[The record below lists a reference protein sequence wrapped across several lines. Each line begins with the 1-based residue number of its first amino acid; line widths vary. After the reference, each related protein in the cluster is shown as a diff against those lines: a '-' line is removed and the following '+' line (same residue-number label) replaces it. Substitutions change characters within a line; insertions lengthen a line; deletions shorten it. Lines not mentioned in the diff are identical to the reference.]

1 MSENKYQCGIIRDLI
16 PLYRDGVCGEESRK
30 IVEEHLRGCADCRE
44 ISECLNDTTI
54 ERTLSKE
61 SESVLSN
68 HEKKERRTAVT
79 AGMIVSGILMIP
91 VIVCLI
97 CNLAVGHALD
107 WFFIVLTALLT
118 TASVIVVPLLAG
130 ERRFSKT
137 ILCFTASLMLLLL
150 TCCLYSHGDWFF
162 VTAVPIIF
170 GLSVIFLPF
179 IIKELPLPPALKK
192 RKALTVVMWDVF
204 WLLMLLLTCCLYAS
218 GVWFG
223 VAAVPVVFGLSV
235 AVLPFLIRQ
244 VPLPRFMANHKGF
257 AVMLWDTLW
266 LYLVIIVCGIYGGD
280 GGYWRPAFIITSWCA
295 LLPWTIFL
303 TARYFKFHPMIKAGM
318 ITAVSGLFL
327 STLNDFI
334 SNVALAESDVI
345 IYGSSLL
352 RANLFDWSGYMINH
366 NVAFLV
372 LTGSLSIG
380 AALIVCGIVLAK
392 KRTR

>member
-1 MSENKYQCGIIRDLI
+1 MSKNKYSCGIVRDLM
-16 PLYRDGVCGEESRK
+16 PLYRDGVCGEESRR
-30 IVEEHLRGCADCRE
+30 IVEEHLRECTDCRE
-44 ISECLNDTTI
+44 MSECLNDTTI

-137 ILCFTASLMLLLL
+137 IMCFTASLMLLLL

-192 RKALTVVMWDVF
+192 RKALTVVIWDVF

-235 AVLPFLIRQ
+235 VVLPFLIRQ
-244 VPLPRFMANHKGF
+244 DRKSV
-257 AVMLWDTLW
+257 V
-266 LYLVIIVCGIYGGD
+266 
-280 GGYWRPAFIITSWCA
+280 
-295 LLPWTIFL
+295 
-303 TARYFKFHPMIKAGM
+303 
-318 ITAVSGLFL
+318 
-327 STLNDFI
+327 
-334 SNVALAESDVI
+334 
-345 IYGSSLL
+345 
-352 RANLFDWSGYMINH
+352 
-366 NVAFLV
+366 
-372 LTGSLSIG
+372 
-380 AALIVCGIVLAK
+380 
-392 KRTR
+392 

>member
-1 MSENKYQCGIIRDLI
+1 MSENKYSCGIVRDLI
-16 PLYRDGVCGEESRK
+16 PLYRDGVCGEESRR
-30 IVEEHLRGCADCRE
+30 IVEEHLRECTDCRE
-44 ISECLNDTTI
+44 MSECLNDTTI

-192 RKALTVVMWDVF
+192 RKALTIVIWDVF

-235 AVLPFLIRQ
+235 VVLPFLIRQ

-334 SNVALAESDVI
+334 SNVALAESYVI

>member
-1 MSENKYQCGIIRDLI
+1 MSENKYSCGIVRDLM
-16 PLYRDGVCGEESRK
+16 PLYRDGVCGEESRR
-30 IVEEHLRGCADCRE
+30 IVEEHLRECTDCRE
-44 ISECLNDTTI
+44 MSECLNDTTI

-192 RKALTVVMWDVF
+192 RKALTIVIWDVF

>member
-1 MSENKYQCGIIRDLI
+1 MSENKYSCGIVRDLM

-30 IVEEHLRGCADCRE
+30 IVEEHLRECTDCRE
-44 ISECLNDTTI
+44 MSECLNDTTI

-192 RKALTVVMWDVF
+192 RKALTIVIWDVF

>member
-1 MSENKYQCGIIRDLI
+1 MSENKYSCGIVRDLI
-16 PLYRDGVCGEESRK
+16 PLYRDGVCGEESRR
-30 IVEEHLRGCADCRE
+30 IVEEHLRECTDCRE
-44 ISECLNDTTI
+44 MSECLNDTTI

-79 AGMIVSGILMIP
+79 AGMIVSGMLMIP

-192 RKALTVVMWDVF
+192 RKALTIVIWDVF

-235 AVLPFLIRQ
+235 VVLPFLIRQ

-334 SNVALAESDVI
+334 SNVALAESYVI

>member
-1 MSENKYQCGIIRDLI
+1 MSENKYSCGIVRDLI
-16 PLYRDGVCGEESRK
+16 PLYRDGVCGEESRR
-30 IVEEHLRGCADCRE
+30 IVEEHLRECTDCRE
-44 ISECLNDTTI
+44 MSECLNDTTI

-137 ILCFTASLMLLLL
+137 IMCFTASLMLLLL

-192 RKALTVVMWDVF
+192 RKALTVVIWDVF

-280 GGYWRPAFIITSWCA
+280 GSYWRPALIITSWCA

-303 TARYFKFHPMIKAGM
+303 TARYLKFHPMIKAGM

-345 IYGSSLL
+345 IYGPSLL
-352 RANLFDWSGYMINH
+352 RANLFDWSDDMLNH
-366 NVAFLV
+366 NVSFLV

-380 AALIVCGIVLAK
+380 VALIVCGIVLAK

>member
-1 MSENKYQCGIIRDLI
+1 MSENKYSCGIVRDLI
-16 PLYRDGVCGEESRK
+16 PLYRDGVCGEESRR
-30 IVEEHLRGCADCRE
+30 IVEEHLRECTDCRE
-44 ISECLNDTTI
+44 MSECLNDTTI

-192 RKALTVVMWDVF
+192 RKALTIVIWDVF

>member
-1 MSENKYQCGIIRDLI
+1 MSENKYSCGIVRDLM
-16 PLYRDGVCGEESRK
+16 PLYRDGVCGEESRR
-30 IVEEHLRGCADCRE
+30 IVEEHLRECTDCRE
-44 ISECLNDTTI
+44 MSECLNDTTI

-192 RKALTVVMWDVF
+192 RKALTIVIWDVF

-235 AVLPFLIRQ
+235 VVLPFLIRQ

>member
-1 MSENKYQCGIIRDLI
+1 MSENKYSCGIVRDLM
-16 PLYRDGVCGEESRK
+16 PLYRDGVCGEESRR
-30 IVEEHLRGCADCRE
+30 IVEEHLRECTDCRE
-44 ISECLNDTTI
+44 MSECLNDTTI

-235 AVLPFLIRQ
+235 VVLPFLIRQ